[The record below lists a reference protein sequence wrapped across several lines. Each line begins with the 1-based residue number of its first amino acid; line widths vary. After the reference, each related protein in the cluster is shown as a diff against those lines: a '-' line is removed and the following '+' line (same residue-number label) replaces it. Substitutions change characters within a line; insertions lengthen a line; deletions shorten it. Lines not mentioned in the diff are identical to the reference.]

1 MAAREARAV
10 SPAAGSSPATRAT
23 RTASPAQPR
32 AVDPGQEPGGGQQR
46 NAAAPHLLAP
56 PSPTCTTQTPTFSW
70 TAPYDTNVLKDP
82 WTLPL
87 ACATTFLVIGWLIRR
102 LRAKI
107 ALTINAH
114 IRKFFEKIEEHLP
127 HKGAIEQAFMLSTT
141 GFLTMWIATHP
152 TWSFWSF
159 IIRSSESPKNT
170 MIGATSII
178 ALLTFVTASMAS
190 AAKERTDGPE
200 YLGKSVSTYI
210 FSESLVSRVLSTP
223 EFSIFTLIVFIV
235 PFAINSITVRD
246 IIWADISPHLFAT
259 SLWSACFTI
268 VSATLILTLLTLLRA
283 SMNRLLQPSDVEWM
297 IGETIRRRSASELQ
311 GHFSPLLGLFED
323 TDVSAREWVH
333 DRLQEV
339 QRLPKEQQED
349 YIHSTF
355 NGCDLGV
362 SLNRRIK
369 SVNRALAINYILPQK
384 HALLWRVVTTI
395 VRAYCLHSLH
405 IVRSVMQSRS
415 AEMIKVLNS
424 PELPISLRS
433 ALTGTLM
440 NEAVFLSTAVSRIRR
455 EEHGLL
461 LESKLLLTEDKLP
474 RPVSMSL
481 QEFAA
486 SYSTEPNATEYAK
499 VFEVLTAT
507 TFQDLA
513 HLIRKRVGLTDSD
526 SSTEYVK
533 TIIDDADNISHPAT
547 RLYSVNKVI
556 EASTH
561 AAVSS
566 SNKDSRLSLRI
577 LAGASRGSR
586 HHVSRLTDNAT
597 KNDCSDASQDALK
610 RIVLNHVWSAF
621 ATYPDMCVEVY
632 GELLRMIPASDVRPT
647 FLHFLTFNT
656 YQGRGLDLDI
666 LSFFDEYL
674 TRHSYHSVS
683 TEISENHY
691 LEHFKHYLH
700 SSLTGLGSKG
710 VDWLFDILKEDV
722 DYRLYSRYLELWDV
736 KGIHVEF
743 STVLLWRI
751 MAGDDF
757 NPVPLVYVQD
767 ASPDIEDHQLA
778 RLREEVERAAGVLDG
793 LGKNRDAD
801 RLRYSFD
808 VPTPKDIGRSDAQG
822 VGDAP

>member
-1 MAAREARAV
+1 MSIAKVRARKLL
-10 SPAAGSSPATRAT
+10 
-23 RTASPAQPR
+23 
-32 AVDPGQEPGGGQQR
+32 EP
-46 NAAAPHLLAP
+46 
-56 PSPTCTTQTPTFSW
+56 
-70 TAPYDTNVLKDP
+70 
-82 WTLPL
+82 
-87 ACATTFLVIGWLIRR
+87 
-102 LRAKI
+102 
-107 ALTINAH
+107 
-114 IRKFFEKIEEHLP
+114 IEEYFQD
-127 HKGAIEQAFMLSTT
+127 KGVIEQTFMLSTT
-141 GFLTMWIATHP
+141 GFLTTWIAMHP
-152 TWSFWSF
+152 NWTFWKF
-159 IIRSSESPKNT
+159 ITQSPESPKNA
-170 MIGATSII
+170 MLGATSII

-190 AAKERTDGPE
+190 AAKERADSRV
-200 YLGKSVSTYI
+200 YLRKSIATYA
-210 FSESLVSRVLSTP
+210 FSESLVSRLLSTP

-235 PFAINSITVRD
+235 PFVINSITVRD
-246 IIWADISPHLFAT
+246 IIQVGISPHLFAA
-259 SLWSACFTI
+259 SLWSSCFSI
-268 VSATLILTLLTLLRA
+268 VSITLIVTLLTLLRA
-283 SMNRLLQPSDVEWM
+283 SMDRLLQPSDAERR
-297 IGETIRRRSASELQ
+297 IREALRYRSASEVQ
-311 GHFSPLLGLFED
+311 RHFSLLRGFFED
-323 TDVSAREWVH
+323 TGISVRYRIH
-333 DRLQEV
+333 YHLQEAKS
-339 QRLPKEQQED
+339 LPNEQQKD
-349 YIHSTF
+349 YIRSAF
-355 NGCDLGV
+355 NGWDLV
-362 SLNRRIK
+362 ASLSNRIK
-369 SVNRALAINYILPQK
+369 SINRALAIKHILPQQ
-384 HALLWRVVTTI
+384 HALPWQVFRKI
-395 VRAYCLHSLH
+395 MRNYCLYSLST
-405 IVRSVMQSRS
+405 VQSVMQSRS
-415 AEMIKVLNS
+415 TEMIKELSS

-433 ALTGTLM
+433 TLTDTLM
-440 NEAVFLSTAVSRIRR
+440 NEAVFLSTAVSRMHR
-455 EEHGLL
+455 EEHDLL

-474 RPVSMSL
+474 RPVSMSP

-486 SYSTEPNATEYAK
+486 SYSTEPNATEHAE

-533 TIIDDADNISHPAT
+533 TIIDEADNISHPAT

-597 KNDCSDASQDALK
+597 KNDCSDAPQDALK
-610 RIVLNHVWSAF
+610 CIVLNHVWSAF

-632 GELLRMIPASDVRPT
+632 SELLRMIPASDVRPT

-666 LSFFDEYL
+666 LSFFDEHL

-722 DYRLYSRYLELWDV
+722 DYRLYSRYLELRDV

-757 NPVPLVYVQD
+757 NPVPPVYVQD
-767 ASPDIEDHQLA
+767 ASPDIEDHQLT

>member
-1 MAAREARAV
+1 M
-10 SPAAGSSPATRAT
+10 
-23 RTASPAQPR
+23 
-32 AVDPGQEPGGGQQR
+32 
-46 NAAAPHLLAP
+46 
-56 PSPTCTTQTPTFSW
+56 
-70 TAPYDTNVLKDP
+70 LKDP

-127 HKGAIEQAFMLSTT
+127 HEGVIEQAFMLSTT

-440 NEAVFLSTAVSRIRR
+440 NEAVFLSTAVSRIRK

-461 LESKLLLTEDKLP
+461 LESKLLLTENKLP
-474 RPVSMSL
+474 RPVSMSP

-486 SYSTEPNATEYAK
+486 SYSTEPNATEHAK

-533 TIIDDADNISHPAT
+533 RVITRADSISDAAT
-547 RLYSVNKVI
+547 RLYSLKEVI
-556 EASTH
+556 GATIYAS
-561 AAVSS
+561 VS
-566 SNKDSRLSLRI
+566 NFTQGARLSLRI
-577 LAGASRGSR
+577 LNEIGEGLKKSASQF
-586 HHVSRLTDNAT
+586 TDNAVE
-597 KNDCSDASQDALK
+597 DSQNEIVPPNLK
-610 RIVLNHVWSAF
+610 RIILDNVRNTFSS
-621 ATYPDMCVEVY
+621 YPYMCAEVY
-632 GELLRMIPASDVRPT
+632 SELLTMIPDSDVRPT
-647 FLHFLTFNT
+647 FLHYLTFNA
-656 YQGRGLDLDI
+656 YQGSRLDLDI
-666 LSFFDEYL
+666 LSSFDIRLTVPFYYSLSARIPADRYPRYFKRYL
-674 TRHSYHSVS
+674 YSGM
-683 TEISENHY
+683 
-691 LEHFKHYLH
+691 
-700 SSLTGLGSKG
+700 TGLNSKG
-710 VDWLFDILKEDV
+710 VNWLFGILETEV
-722 DYRLYSRYLELWDV
+722 DCRLYSKYLKLHHNNGLQTGFD
-736 KGIHVEF
+736 
-743 STVLLWRI
+743 TVLLWRI

-757 NPVPLVYVQD
+757 NPVPPVYVQD
-767 ASPDIEDHQLA
+767 ATPDIEDHQLA
-778 RLREEVERAAGVLDG
+778 RLREEVDRAAGVLDS
-793 LGKNRDAD
+793 LGKNTEAD
-801 RLRYSFD
+801 KLRYSFG
-808 VPTPKDIGRSDAQG
+808 VPTPEDIGRSDA
-822 VGDAP
+822 

>member
-1 MAAREARAV
+1 M
-10 SPAAGSSPATRAT
+10 SP
-23 RTASPAQPR
+23 
-32 AVDPGQEPGGGQQR
+32 
-46 NAAAPHLLAP
+46 
-56 PSPTCTTQTPTFSW
+56 
-70 TAPYDTNVLKDP
+70 
-82 WTLPL
+82 
-87 ACATTFLVIGWLIRR
+87 
-102 LRAKI
+102 
-107 ALTINAH
+107 
-114 IRKFFEKIEEHLP
+114 
-127 HKGAIEQAFMLSTT
+127 
-141 GFLTMWIATHP
+141 
-152 TWSFWSF
+152 
-159 IIRSSESPKNT
+159 
-170 MIGATSII
+170 
-178 ALLTFVTASMAS
+178 
-190 AAKERTDGPE
+190 
-200 YLGKSVSTYI
+200 
-210 FSESLVSRVLSTP
+210 
-223 EFSIFTLIVFIV
+223 
-235 PFAINSITVRD
+235 
-246 IIWADISPHLFAT
+246 
-259 SLWSACFTI
+259 
-268 VSATLILTLLTLLRA
+268 
-283 SMNRLLQPSDVEWM
+283 
-297 IGETIRRRSASELQ
+297 
-311 GHFSPLLGLFED
+311 
-323 TDVSAREWVH
+323 
-333 DRLQEV
+333 
-339 QRLPKEQQED
+339 
-349 YIHSTF
+349 
-355 NGCDLGV
+355 
-362 SLNRRIK
+362 
-369 SVNRALAINYILPQK
+369 
-384 HALLWRVVTTI
+384 
-395 VRAYCLHSLH
+395 
-405 IVRSVMQSRS
+405 
-415 AEMIKVLNS
+415 
-424 PELPISLRS
+424 
-433 ALTGTLM
+433 
-440 NEAVFLSTAVSRIRR
+440 
-455 EEHGLL
+455 
-461 LESKLLLTEDKLP
+461 
-474 RPVSMSL
+474 

-736 KGIHVEF
+736 KGIRVEF

-757 NPVPLVYVQD
+757 NPVPPVYIQD